1 MFKYIVKRVLL
12 FIPTL
17 IVISFLAF
25 GLSKCTPGDPVENM
39 MPDDMNHTERSY
51 RQAAGRLGLDKPAFY
66 VDFTATAYP
75 DTLYKFV
82 KKYKRK
88 AIQKL
93 IGQYGNWPLIEQ
105 YYLQINHFE
114 DQLALLPGGVGE
126 KARAKVLPE
135 LKLLETDFKDPSIL
149 NRLRRMENALQAD
162 STVGNQALSGITA
175 LKQKYE
181 AVKLNPSRGKLFIP
195 AFRWYGFDNQY
206 HHWAGKFLKGDFG
219 ISYMNGQPVATKI
232 WSALKWTLLING
244 VAIFIAY
251 LFSIPIGVIEA
262 TRQGKPFD
270 RITSVAL
277 FMLHSLPSFWVATL
291 LIVFFTTPEY
301 GMDWFPTLGLG
312 DIPTGASFWE
322 VIRIRGWHMVLPVF
336 ALSYGALAFISRQMR
351 GSMVDV
357 LRQDYVRTARAK
369 GLKEKAVVW
378 KHAFRNA
385 LFPIITM
392 FASVLPASIAG
403 SVVIEVI
410 FNIHGMGKVVVDS
423 IFRDD
428 WPLVYAVLMLASV
441 LTMVGILLADI
452 LYALADPRIR
462 LGKR

>member
-251 LFSIPIGVIEA
+251 LFSIPIGVIAA

>member
-1 MFKYIVKRVLL
+1 MFKYIVKRLLL

-39 MPDDMNHTERSY
+39 MPDDMDHTERSY

-66 VDFTATAYP
+66 IDFTASAYP

-105 YYLQINHFE
+105 YYQQINHFE
-114 DQLALLPGGVGE
+114 DQLALLPDGVGE

-135 LKLLETDFKDPSIL
+135 LKLLETDSKDPSIL

-162 STVGNQALSGITA
+162 STLGNPGLSGITA
-175 LKQKYE
+175 LKQKYA
-181 AVKLNPSRGKLFIP
+181 AVKGNPSRGKLFIP

-219 ISYMNGQPVATKI
+219 VSYMNGQPVATKI

-251 LFSIPIGVIEA
+251 LFSIPIGVIAA

-270 RITSVAL
+270 RITSVTL

-322 VIRIRGWHMVLPVF
+322 VIGIRGWHMVLPVF

-369 GLKEKAVVW
+369 GLKEKTVVW